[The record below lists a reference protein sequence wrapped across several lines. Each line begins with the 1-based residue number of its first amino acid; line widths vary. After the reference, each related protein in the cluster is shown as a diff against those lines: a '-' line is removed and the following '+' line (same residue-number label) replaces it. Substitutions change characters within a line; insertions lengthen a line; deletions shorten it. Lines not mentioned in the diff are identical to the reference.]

1 MANAW
6 NYDKGVS
13 AFMGGPGRQ
22 SFEGVAW
29 ADAHV
34 IDGAVRGTGSV
45 VRQSSGLVR
54 KIQSG
59 YVRVYAAA
67 IVIGVL
73 AMLAWFMWRGVA

>member
-1 MANAW
+1 
-6 NYDKGVS
+6 VL
-13 AFMGGPGRQ
+13 
-22 SFEGVAW
+22 
-29 ADAHV
+29 
-34 IDGAVRGTGSV
+34 GTGSV
-45 VRQSSGLVR
+45 VRRSSGFIR

>member
-1 MANAW
+1 
-6 NYDKGVS
+6 
-13 AFMGGPGRQ
+13 MGGPGRQ
-22 SFEGVAW
+22 SFEAVAW

-34 IDGAVRGTGSV
+34 IDGAVLGTGSV
-45 VRQSSGLVR
+45 VRKSSGLIR

-67 IVIGVL
+67 IVVGVL